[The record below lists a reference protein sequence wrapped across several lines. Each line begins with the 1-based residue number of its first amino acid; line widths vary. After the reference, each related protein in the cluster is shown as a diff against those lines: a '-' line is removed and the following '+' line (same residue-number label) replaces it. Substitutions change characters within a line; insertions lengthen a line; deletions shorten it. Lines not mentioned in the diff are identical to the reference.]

1 MADTTPI
8 TSEDLGKGA
17 IGAIKSTV
25 DFFSSLSQQID
36 SILIDSVANTYKS
49 VAKATYPITMGFLVL
64 WVCVFGI
71 MLMLKPG
78 QVSIR
83 NFMWRFGKAIAICAL
98 AFSWGNVYE
107 YIVNPVLNGSQEFIA
122 NAAGADAEK
131 LLLENVARIFQHV
144 SDTVS
149 GFSTG
154 MDVGAALI
162 VALIAM
168 LNFLFAA
175 AQIASYFFFVIEA
188 KIILAILLIVAP
200 IFLSFL
206 MFESTRNFF
215 TNWVSA
221 IMHPILTLLLMAL
234 VMSFM
239 GYVTKQALNQVMGG
253 DVIGVNISSAFL
265 AVIISLFT
273 VAFIWKAPR
282 LASNLVSNG
291 FGLNDGNGRFA
302 PLQRLK
308 AWNNGRMDRQMKKQN
323 YRDIQARKKGN

>member
-1 MADTTPI
+1 
-8 TSEDLGKGA
+8 
-17 IGAIKSTV
+17 
-25 DFFSSLSQQID
+25 
-36 SILIDSVANTYKS
+36 
-49 VAKATYPITMGFLVL
+49 
-64 WVCVFGI
+64 
-71 MLMLKPG
+71 MLKPG

-98 AFSWGNVYE
+98 AFTWGNVYE
-107 YIVNPVLNGSQEFIA
+107 FIVNPVLNGSQEFIA
-122 NAAGADAEK
+122 KAAGADAEK

-154 MDVGAALI
+154 MDVDAALI

-175 AQIASYFFFVIEA
+175 ALIASYFFFVIEA

-221 IMHPILTLLLMAL
+221 IMHPVLTLLLMAL

-291 FGLNDGNGRFA
+291 FGLNDGKGRFA

-308 AWNNGRMDRQMKKQN
+308 DWNNGRMDREMKKQN
-323 YRDIQARKKGN
+323 YRDMKARKKGN